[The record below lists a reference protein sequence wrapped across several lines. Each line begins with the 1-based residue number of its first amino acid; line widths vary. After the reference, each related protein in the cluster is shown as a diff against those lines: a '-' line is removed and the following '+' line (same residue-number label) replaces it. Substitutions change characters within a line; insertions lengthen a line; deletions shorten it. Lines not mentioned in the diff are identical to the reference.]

1 MWYLF
6 LWAVMV
12 WEQISSPLPYHV
24 IITSPY
30 CPVSFLALPAYLGQ
44 TIATSIPP
52 FPFPFLSLILYKPQ
66 KGNIDPA
73 GLLSHNASVN
83 AFAQGHRDDSRQE
96 KELRIWQ
103 NASPFFFPQQT
114 HCSMTHAESFPFI
127 NAGISMWLSQ
137 SFNLSRPAMS
147 IFPSDI
153 EKAKNLKEYYFI
165 WKFHLSLYKS
175 YHKIK

>member
-52 FPFPFLSLILYKPQ
+52 FPFPFLSFILYKPQ
-66 KGNIDPA
+66 KGSIDPA

-83 AFAQGHRDDSRQE
+83 AFAQGHRDDSWQE

-103 NASPFFFPQQT
+103 NSSPFFFHSKHIVQWHMLNPSPSLMQEYQ
-114 HCSMTHAESFPFI
+114 CDFLQV
-127 NAGISMWLSQ
+127 LSYQ
-137 SFNLSRPAMS
+137 VLPWV
-147 IFPSDI
+147 
-153 EKAKNLKEYYFI
+153 YF
-165 WKFHLSLYKS
+165 LVT
-175 YHKIK
+175 